1 MNLLNTILK
10 VKNTVSG
17 FGCKME
23 EKKCIKIVRTKT
35 LTSIISP
42 NWIESKKEEDMSP
55 FIFVHTDTVL
65 DLFWIRVVI
74 YRIQTRHKAGSGTDL
89 MKYST

>member
-1 MNLLNTILK
+1 M
-10 VKNTVSG
+10 SG

-42 NWIESKKEEDMSP
+42 NWIESKKEEDMSH
-55 FIFVHTDTVL
+55 FIFVHTATVL
-65 DLFWIRVVI
+65 DPGCDLPDPDATQSRIRN
-74 YRIQTRHKAGSGTDL
+74 
-89 MKYST
+89 